1 LFNEYKDVIINN
13 NYYDFIDQE
22 YYIKIPSNTNNY
34 TIKNLAEDLIIKPEF
49 NEIIDKDLVIKTLF

>member
-22 YYIKIPSNTNNY
+22 YDIEIPSNTNNY
-34 TIKNLAEDLIIKPEF
+34 TIKNLAENLINKQEF
-49 NEIIDKDLVIKTLF
+49 DEMINKDLVIRTLF